1 MNNTNYVEDG
11 IAKKEY
17 IGDKKKVLL
26 IGDSIREGYCPLV
39 KEYLKDQVE
48 VVYPNVNCRNTHYV
62 LTSLRA
68 WASMFEDTSK
78 VSVVTFNCG
87 HWDIA
92 HWNGE
97 KESLTTQEDY
107 SRNLKR
113 IVGQLRIFFPSAEL
127 VFFTTTP
134 VSTSYNGVM
143 INPRSNEEIE
153 KYNAIACRTLNEQN
167 VKVYDLFT
175 VVKDYGESCF
185 KDYCHLTEEYNAKL
199 GNYVADVVKKMIKK

>member
-1 MNNTNYVEDG
+1 MNNINYVEDG

-17 IGDKKKVLL
+17 IGDEKKVLL
-26 IGDSIREGYCPLV
+26 IGDSIREGYCPFV

-62 LTSLRA
+62 LTSLRS

-113 IVGQLRIFFPSAEL
+113 IVKQLRIFFPSAEL

-153 KYNAIACRTLNEQN
+153 KYNAIACKTMNEQN

-175 VVKDYGESCF
+175 VVKDFGESCF
-185 KDYCHLTEEYNAKL
+185 KDYCHLKEEYNAKL